1 MKTHQ
6 QHLMIILTAAFYF
19 LATTVNAQNNI
30 AENDKNSNA
39 TSSYN
44 INNSN
49 CAEHKKEHQLTY
61 EEFINHYGVDDTC
74 VAIIDIYF
82 DKRENSAA
90 GRISMLPAAT
100 AVVLINAPI
109 GVSLMIISTPIALSG
124 TYTRI
129 KYNRKNLIKTL
140 VNYQTS
146 NILTANL
153 KNKVVT
159 YLTIKEELRQ
169 EEMETTPQLA
179 NIGLKNY

>member
-6 QHLMIILTAAFYF
+6 KHSMIILTAVVYF
-19 LATTVNAQNNI
+19 ISFEVNAQNNI
-30 AENDKNSNA
+30 AENDKNSTS

-44 INNSN
+44 INNTN
-49 CAEHKKEHQLTY
+49 CVEHKKEYQLTY

-90 GRISMLPAAT
+90 GRISMLPAAA

-109 GVSLMIISTPIALSG
+109 GVTLMAISTPIALSG

-129 KYNRKNLIKTL
+129 KYNRKKLIKTL
-140 VNYQTS
+140 VNYQTE
-146 NILTANL
+146 NILTAPL
-153 KNKVVT
+153 KQKVVS
-159 YLTIKEELRQ
+159 YLIIKEELRQ
-169 EEMETTPQLA
+169 EEVESAPQLA
-179 NIGLKNY
+179 NIVLK